1 MFQNLTQRLSSAI
14 ERMRGRARLS
24 EEHVR
29 EGLREVRI
37 ALLEADVALPV
48 VQTFIGK
55 VRDRALG
62 REVMESLSPAQTLV
76 KIVHE
81 ELVRLMG
88 EQNESLQLAQSAPV
102 VILLAGL
109 QGAGKTTTAAK
120 LARFLAERAK
130 KRVAV
135 VSCDVYRPAAIA
147 QLETLAGQVGAQFI
161 ASSGDE
167 APAAI
172 ASRALEQARKQLA
185 DVLIVDTAGRLH
197 VDEAMMAEV
206 AGLHAQ
212 LQPAETL
219 FVVDS
224 MTGQDAANSAKAFAE
239 ALPLTGVILTKT
251 DGDARGGAALSVRE
265 ITGKPIKF
273 LGAGEKTDAL
283 EPFHPDRVASRILGM
298 GDVLSLIEDVTR
310 KVDQDKMQKLA
321 NKVVAGKGFDFNDF
335 REHLKQMQSMGGLT
349 GLLDKL
355 PGMAKIP
362 QEMKDRVN
370 DGHVVRMVAI
380 IDSMTPK
387 ERRFPAT
394 INGSRRAR
402 IARGSGTKPADVN
415 QLMKQF
421 QQMEKMMKKLKG
433 GGIKGMLKGLQRR
446 MPGMGG
452 GLPPGGMPRF

>member
-1 MFQNLTQRLSSAI
+1 MFQNLTQRLSTAI
-14 ERMRGRARLS
+14 ERLRGKARLS

-48 VQTFIGK
+48 VQAFIGK

-62 REVMESLSPAQTLV
+62 VEVLESLNAAQTLV

-81 ELVRLMG
+81 ELVQLMG
-88 EQNESLQLAQSAPV
+88 QQNETLQLAQTPPV

-120 LARFLAERAK
+120 LARFLIERSR
-130 KRVAV
+130 KRVAL
-135 VSCDVYRPAAIA
+135 VSCDIYRPAAIA

-161 ASSGDE
+161 TSDADE

-172 ASRALEQARKQLA
+172 ATRALAQAKKQLA

-197 VDEAMMAEV
+197 IDQAMMDEV
-206 AGLHAQ
+206 AALHAQ
-212 LQPAETL
+212 LQPTETL

-224 MTGQDAANSAKAFAE
+224 MTGQDAANSAKAFAD

-251 DGDARGGAALSVRE
+251 DGDARGGAALSVRH

-283 EPFHPDRVASRILGM
+283 EPFHPERVASRILGM
-298 GDVLSLIEDVTR
+298 GDMLSLIEDVSR
-310 KVDQDKMQKLA
+310 KVDQEKMQALT
-321 NKVVAGKGFDFNDF
+321 NKVVSGKGFNFNDF
-335 REHLKQMQSMGGLT
+335 REHLRQMQSMGGLS

-355 PGMAKIP
+355 PGMGGVT
-362 QEMKDRVN
+362 QDMKDKVN
-370 DGHVVRMVAI
+370 DRQVVRMIAI

-402 IARGSGTKPADVN
+402 IARGSGTRPADVN
-415 QLMKQF
+415 QLQKQF

-446 MPGMGG
+446 LPGMSG
-452 GLPPGGMPRF
+452 GGMPRF

>member
-1 MFQNLTQRLSSAI
+1 
-14 ERMRGRARLS
+14 
-24 EEHVR
+24 
-29 EGLREVRI
+29 
-37 ALLEADVALPV
+37 
-48 VQTFIGK
+48 
-55 VRDRALG
+55 
-62 REVMESLSPAQTLV
+62 
-76 KIVHE
+76 
-81 ELVRLMG
+81 
-88 EQNESLQLAQSAPV
+88 
-102 VILLAGL
+102 
-109 QGAGKTTTAAK
+109 
-120 LARFLAERAK
+120 
-130 KRVAV
+130 
-135 VSCDVYRPAAIA
+135 
-147 QLETLAGQVGAQFI
+147 
-161 ASSGDE
+161 
-167 APAAI
+167 
-172 ASRALEQARKQLA
+172 
-185 DVLIVDTAGRLH
+185 
-197 VDEAMMAEV
+197 
-206 AGLHAQ
+206 
-212 LQPAETL
+212 
-219 FVVDS
+219 
-224 MTGQDAANSAKAFAE
+224 
-239 ALPLTGVILTKT
+239 
-251 DGDARGGAALSVRE
+251 
-265 ITGKPIKF
+265 
-273 LGAGEKTDAL
+273 
-283 EPFHPDRVASRILGM
+283 ASRILGM

>member
-1 MFQNLTQRLSSAI
+1 MFQNLTQRLSTAI
-14 ERMRGRARLS
+14 ERLRGKARLN

-48 VQTFIGK
+48 VQAFIGK

-62 REVMESLSPAQTLV
+62 VEVLESLSPAQTLV

-81 ELVRLMG
+81 ELVQLMG
-88 EQNESLQLAQSAPV
+88 QQSESLQLAQTPPV

-120 LARFLAERAK
+120 LARFLIERSR
-130 KRVAV
+130 KRVAL
-135 VSCDVYRPAAIA
+135 VSCDIYRPAAIA
-147 QLETLAGQVGAQFI
+147 QLETLAGQVGAHFI
-161 ASSGDE
+161 ASSADQT
-167 APAAI
+167 PAAI
-172 ASRALEQARKQLA
+172 ASHALAQAKKQLA

-197 VDEAMMAEV
+197 IDQAMMDEV
-206 AGLHAQ
+206 AALHAQ
-212 LQPAETL
+212 LAPTETL

-224 MTGQDAANSAKAFAE
+224 MTGQDAANSAKAFAD

-251 DGDARGGAALSVRE
+251 DGDARGGAALSVRH

-298 GDVLSLIEDVTR
+298 GDMLSLIEDVSR
-310 KVDQDKMQKLA
+310 KVDQEKMQALT
-321 NKVVAGKGFDFNDF
+321 NKVVSGKGFNFNDF
-335 REHLKQMQSMGGLT
+335 REHLRQMQSMGGLS

-355 PGMAKIP
+355 PGMGGVT
-362 QEMKDRVN
+362 QDMKDKVN
-370 DGHVVRMVAI
+370 DRQVVRMIAI

-415 QLMKQF
+415 QLQKQF

-446 MPGMGG
+446 MPGMSG
-452 GLPPGGMPRF
+452 GGMPRF

>member
-1 MFQNLTQRLSSAI
+1 MFQNLTQRLSTAI
-14 ERMRGRARLS
+14 ERLRGRARLN

-48 VQTFIGK
+48 VQDFIGK

-62 REVMESLSPAQTLV
+62 SEVLESLSPAQTLV

-88 EQNESLQLAQSAPV
+88 ERSESLQLAQAAPV

-147 QLETLAGQVGAQFI
+147 QLETLAGQVGAHFI
-161 ASSGDE
+161 PSSADE

-172 ASRALEQARKQLA
+172 AARALESAKKQLA

-197 VDEAMMAEV
+197 VDEAMMGEV
-206 AGLHAQ
+206 AALHAQ
-212 LQPAETL
+212 LKPAETL

-251 DGDARGGAALSVRE
+251 DGDARGGAALSVRH

-310 KVDQDKMQKLA
+310 KVDQDKMQQLA
-321 NKVVAGKGFDFNDF
+321 SKVVSGKGFTFNDF
-335 REHLKQMQSMGGLT
+335 REHLKQMQAMGGLT
-349 GLLDKL
+349 GLIDKL
-355 PGMAKIP
+355 PGMGRVP
-362 QEMKDRVN
+362 QEMKDKVN
-370 DGHVVRMVAI
+370 DRHVVRMIAI

-452 GLPPGGMPRF
+452 GMPRF

>member
-1 MFQNLTQRLSSAI
+1 MFQNLTQRLSTAI
-14 ERMRGRARLS
+14 ERLRGKARLN

-48 VQTFIGK
+48 VQAFIGQ

-62 REVMESLSPAQTLV
+62 VEVLESLSPAQTLV

-81 ELVRLMG
+81 ELVQLMG
-88 EQNESLQLAQSAPV
+88 QQSESLQLAQTPPV

-120 LARFLAERAK
+120 LARFLIERSR
-130 KRVAV
+130 KRVAL
-135 VSCDVYRPAAIA
+135 VSCDIYRPAAIA
-147 QLETLAGQVGAQFI
+147 QLETLAGQVGAHFI
-161 ASSGDE
+161 ASSADQT
-167 APAAI
+167 PAAI
-172 ASRALEQARKQLA
+172 ASHALAQAKKQLA

-197 VDEAMMAEV
+197 IDQAMMDEV
-206 AGLHAQ
+206 AALHAQ
-212 LQPAETL
+212 LAPTETL

-224 MTGQDAANSAKAFAE
+224 MTGQDAANSAKAFAD

-251 DGDARGGAALSVRE
+251 DGDARGGAALSVRH

-298 GDVLSLIEDVTR
+298 GDMLSLIEDVSR
-310 KVDQDKMQKLA
+310 KVDQEKMQALT
-321 NKVVAGKGFDFNDF
+321 NKVVSGKGFNFNDF
-335 REHLKQMQSMGGLT
+335 REHLRQMQSMGGLS

-355 PGMAKIP
+355 PGMGGVT
-362 QEMKDRVN
+362 QDMKDKVN
-370 DGHVVRMVAI
+370 DRQVVRMIAI

-415 QLMKQF
+415 QLQKQF

-446 MPGMGG
+446 MPGMSG
-452 GLPPGGMPRF
+452 GGMPRF

>member
-172 ASRALEQARKQLA
+172 ATRALEQARKQLA